1 MGDTSERGQVVL
13 APNSDAQLGGLHT
26 PTFNTAGAQSGARL
40 WFTVAGADVVDQS
53 VVEWCTQ
60 RTPGVT
66 PRLVLPVVDR
76 CIPIG

>member
-1 MGDTSERGQVVL
+1 MVL

-53 VVEWCTQ
+53 VVE
-60 RTPGVT
+60 
-66 PRLVLPVVDR
+66 
-76 CIPIG
+76 